1 MRKVITFT
9 IATVAPFICTAQ
21 QRYQFPDGSQI
32 SREFIDYAAMILVVY
47 LVIKLI
53 LTLIR
58 SRLDYRLKSRMIEK
72 GVSEKIVEQF
82 LQPQSQDAKNQSMKW
97 FMLLT
102 GGGIGLITLNFFL
115 PTGIHSIAI
124 MSLSIAL
131 SFLGYYYFLRQSE
144 K

>member
-9 IATVAPFICTAQ
+9 IAIVTPFISTAQ
-21 QRYQFPDGSQI
+21 QRFQFPDGSQI
-32 SREFIDYAAMILVVY
+32 SREFIDYAAIILIVY
-47 LVIKLI
+47 LFIKLI
-53 LTLIR
+53 MTLIR

-82 LQPQSQDAKNQSMKW
+82 LQPQRHDAKNQSMKW
-97 FMLLT
+97 FLLLT
-102 GGGIGLITLNFFL
+102 GGGIGLIILKFFL
-115 PTGIHSIAI
+115 PMGIHSIAI
-124 MSLSIAL
+124 MSLSIAI